1 MRLVNYKNFEWYVIK
16 EDEKEKLLFMKDGI
30 PADQVKKY
38 FTNEQ
43 MVDSDNDVRFNKD
56 YTNPWWRDS
65 YIRQVLNTKFLEDL
79 DLEDLNVMETTVELN
94 DEKVSTKDYV
104 RLITKEEVEK
114 LPLEVK
120 KTNRQYGYWT
130 MSPSYFIGSNARAS
144 VFFVYGSSDPGYLS
158 YAGVGGS
165 GVVRPVV
172 SLKSNVQLTDVTSSI
187 ASDHDCDV
195 TIEEIEDIYEADTED
210 IAEKL
215 NEVIKYIN
223 ESKVDN
229 DE

>member
-79 DLEDLNVMETTVELN
+79 DLEDLNVMESTVELN
-94 DEKVSTKDYV
+94 GEKVTTKDYI
-104 RLITKEEVEK
+104 RLITKEEVEN
-114 LPLEVK
+114 LHLEIR

-130 MSPSYFIGSNARAS
+130 ITPYYWSGSLAN
-144 VFFVYGSSDPGYLS
+144 VFAVCGSSYPGYLYANYVS
-158 YAGVGGS
+158 YS
-165 GVVRPVV
+165 YVVRPVI
-172 SLKSNVQLTDVTSSI
+172 SLKSDIQLTDVNYSI

-223 ESKVDN
+223 ESKVDK

>member
-1 MRLVNYKNFEWYVIK
+1 MRLVNYKNFEWYAIK

-79 DLEDLNVMETTVELN
+79 DLEDLNVMESTVELN
-94 DEKVSTKDYV
+94 GEKVTTKDYI
-104 RLITKEEVEK
+104 RLITKEEVEN
-114 LPLEVK
+114 LHLEIR

-130 MSPSYFIGSNARAS
+130 ITPSHWNGSNAY
-144 VFFVYGSSDPGYLS
+144 VFV
-158 YAGVGGS
+158 VGGS
-165 GVVRPVV
+165 GNLGRLAYTLVDISFVVRPVI
-172 SLKSNVQLTDVTSSI
+172 SLKSDIQLTDVNYSI

-223 ESKVDN
+223 ESKVDK

>member
-94 DEKVSTKDYV
+94 GEKVTTKDYI
-104 RLITKEEVEK
+104 RLITKEEVEN
-114 LPLEVK
+114 LHLEIR

-130 MSPSYFIGSNARAS
+130 ITPYYWSGSHAY
-144 VFFVYGSSDPGYLS
+144 VFAVYGSSYPGNLNANYVYNS
-158 YAGVGGS
+158 Y
-165 GVVRPVV
+165 VVRPVI
-172 SLKSNVQLTDVTSSI
+172 SLKSDIQLTDVNYSI
-187 ASDHDCDV
+187 ASNPDCDL
-195 TIEEIEDIYEADTED
+195 TIEEIKRNATNKEL
-210 IAEKL
+210 AEKL

-223 ESKVDN
+223 ESKVDK

>member
-79 DLEDLNVMETTVELN
+79 DLEDLNVMESTVELN
-94 DEKVSTKDYV
+94 GEKVTTKDYI
-104 RLITKEEVEK
+104 RLITKEEVEN
-114 LPLEVK
+114 LHLEIR

-130 MSPSYFIGSNARAS
+130 ITPSHWNGSNAY
-144 VFFVYGSSDPGYLS
+144 VFV
-158 YAGVGGS
+158 VGGS
-165 GVVRPVV
+165 GNLGRLAYTLVDISFVVRPVI
-172 SLKSNVQLTDVTSSI
+172 SLKSDIQLTDVNYSI

-223 ESKVDN
+223 ESKVDK

>member
-79 DLEDLNVMETTVELN
+79 DLEDLNVMESTVELN
-94 DEKVSTKDYV
+94 GEKVTTKDYI
-104 RLITKEEVEK
+104 RLITKEEVEN
-114 LPLEVK
+114 LHLEIR

-130 MSPSYFIGSNARAS
+130 ITPSHWNGSNAV
-144 VFFVYGSSDPGYLS
+144 VFV
-158 YAGVGGS
+158 VGGS
-165 GVVRPVV
+165 GTPGGLTRAHVHNSFVVRPVV
-172 SLKSNVQLTDVTSSI
+172 SLKSDVLLTGDGSK
-187 ASDHDCDV
+187 DNP
-195 TIEEIEDIYEADTED
+195 Y
-210 IAEKL
+210 L
-215 NEVIKYIN
+215 IN
-223 ESKVDN
+223 
-229 DE
+229 

>member
-79 DLEDLNVMETTVELN
+79 DMSELNVMETTVELN
-94 DEKVSTKDYV
+94 DEKVNTKDYV
-104 RLITKEEVEK
+104 RLITKEEAEN
-114 LPLEVK
+114 LHLEIR

-130 MSPSYFIGSNARAS
+130 MSPY
-144 VFFVYGSSDPGYLS
+144 YGSSAAVFAVYGFGAPGHLDFL
-158 YAGVGGS
+158 GVHSS
-165 GVVRPVV
+165 GVVRPVI
-172 SLKSNVQLTDVTSSI
+172 SLKSDIQLTDVNYSI

-223 ESKVDN
+223 ESKVDK

>member
-1 MRLVNYKNFEWYVIK
+1 MRLVKYKNFEWYVIK
-16 EDEKEKLLFMKDGI
+16 ENEKEKLLFMKDGLTVE
-30 PADQVKKY
+30 QVKKY

-43 MVDSDNDVRFNKD
+43 MVDDDFDVRFNKD

-79 DLEDLNVMETTVELN
+79 DISELNVMETTVELN

-104 RLITKEEVEK
+104 RLITKEETEN
-114 LPLEVK
+114 LHLEIR

-130 MSPSYFIGSNARAS
+130 MTPSYW
-144 VFFVYGSSDPGYLS
+144 YGS
-158 YAGVGGS
+158 YAYVFVVGGS
-165 GVVRPVV
+165 GSPGYLTCAYVDDSYVVRPVI
-172 SLKSNVQLTDVTSSI
+172 SLKSDIQLTDVNYSI

-223 ESKVDN
+223 ESKVDK

>member
-79 DLEDLNVMETTVELN
+79 DMSELNVMETTVELN
-94 DEKVSTKDYV
+94 DEKVNTKDYV
-104 RLITKEEVEK
+104 RLITKEEAEN
-114 LPLEVK
+114 LHLEIR

-130 MSPSYFIGSNARAS
+130 MSPSYFNSSGRAR
-144 VFFVYGSSDPGYLS
+144 VFAVSGSSNPGYLNAYLVS
-158 YAGVGGS
+158 NS
-165 GVVRPVV
+165 NVVRPVI
-172 SLKSNVQLTDVTSSI
+172 SLKSDIQLTDVNYSI

-223 ESKVDN
+223 ESKVDK

>member
-79 DLEDLNVMETTVELN
+79 DMSELNVMETTVELN
-94 DEKVSTKDYV
+94 DEKVNTKDYV
-104 RLITKEEVEK
+104 RLITKEEAEN
-114 LPLEVK
+114 LHLEIR

-130 MSPSYFIGSNARAS
+130 MSPYYWRGSLAL
-144 VFFVYGSSDPGYLS
+144 VFFVYGSSDPGYLY
-158 YAGVGGS
+158 YAYVNS
-165 GVVRPVV
+165 SNVVRPVI
-172 SLKSNVQLTDVTSSI
+172 SLKSDIQLTDVNYSI

-223 ESKVDN
+223 ESKVDK

>member
-1 MRLVNYKNFEWYVIK
+1 MRLVKYKNFEWYVIK
-16 EDEKEKLLFMKDGI
+16 ENEKEKLLFMKDGLTVE
-30 PADQVKKY
+30 QVKKY

-43 MVDSDNDVRFNKD
+43 MVDDDFDVRFNKD

-79 DLEDLNVMETTVELN
+79 DISELNVMETTVELN

-104 RLITKEEVEK
+104 RLITKEETEN
-114 LPLEVK
+114 LHLEIR

-130 MSPSYFIGSNARAS
+130 MTPSR
-144 VFFVYGSSDPGYLS
+144 GSSAYVFIVHGSSYPGYLS
-158 YAGVGGS
+158 YTYVNYS
-165 GVVRPVV
+165 YVVRPVI
-172 SLKSNVQLTDVTSSI
+172 SLKSDIQLTDVNYSI

-223 ESKVDN
+223 ESKVDK